1 MQLNFTTKKKID
13 KTYVIAQTLKTTY
26 THLIF
31 CKITFSKLHELA
43 MNPIIIS
50 VPEIG
55 NNYSDNHAFLRSAL
69 NYILPDLKYLYI
81 LPDINI

>member
-1 MQLNFTTKKKID
+1 
-13 KTYVIAQTLKTTY
+13 
-26 THLIF
+26 
-31 CKITFSKLHELA
+31 